1 MPAITR
7 INQTLQTP
15 LNCRYCTVTAGL
27 CPTLGQEYKSMFNQ
41 ALGTIEIRDY
51 SPKTNLLTAQAKVR
65 TATLTYLQPSASLQS
80 P

>member
-1 MPAITR
+1 
-7 INQTLQTP
+7 
-15 LNCRYCTVTAGL
+15 
-27 CPTLGQEYKSMFNQ
+27 MFNQ

-51 SPKTNLLTAQAKVR
+51 SLKTNLLTAQTKVR